1 MPNKQQERVYLDAL
15 RQAMPD
21 FPAGEPTSCET
32 PDFLLSSHGRTIGI
46 EFTLLHLPP
55 SAGEKPHQ
63 EAQALKDRIVARA
76 AKLHDDANGPAL
88 YVTVFFSPRAALNKR
103 LVDQAA
109 RDIARAV
116 SSVAASTL
124 AQGVDEEPR
133 WQTLP
138 DEVRHISIRRSI
150 NGIDKLWHADAGGWV
165 AEILPE
171 HIRKVVAAKVRMH
184 SAARQRCDELW
195 LVIVN
200 DVFSRAAQAEL
211 GPSTTQAVFEHPFD
225 RLLLLVPHAL
235 RVIALSSSAA

>member
-1 MPNKQQERVYLDAL
+1 MPNKQQERFYLDAL
-15 RQAMPD
+15 RQAMPNLAVGQAT
-21 FPAGEPTSCET
+21 PSET

-46 EFTLLHLPP
+46 EFTLIHLPP
-55 SAGEKPHQ
+55 SAGERPHQ
-63 EAQALKDRIVARA
+63 ETQALKDRIVARA

-88 YVTVFFSPRAALNKR
+88 YVTVFFRPRAALNKG

-109 RDIARAV
+109 QGIARAV
-116 SSVAASTL
+116 SSVAGSAV
-124 AQGVDEEPR
+124 AHGVNEEPR

-138 DEVRHISIRRSI
+138 QEVVHISIQRSI

-171 HIRKVVAAKVRMH
+171 HIREVVATKVRMH

-211 GPSTTQAVFEHPFD
+211 GASITQAVFEHPFD
-225 RLLLLVPHAL
+225 RLLVLVPHAL
-235 RVIALSSSAA
+235 RVIALSSPAA